1 MVCNVPY
8 EFVDCNINI
17 LLLTQ
22 YILPRNQNL
31 IYISLDKKKKKNQVF
46 GLEAVRNSHHL
57 LWAEKGN

>member
-31 IYISLDKKKKKNQVF
+31 IYISLDKKKKKTKSLV
-46 GLEAVRNSHHL
+46 
-57 LWAEKGN
+57 

>member
-8 EFVDCNINI
+8 EFVNCNINI

-31 IYISLDKKKKKNQVF
+31 IYISLDKKKKKKKKP
-46 GLEAVRNSHHL
+46 S
-57 LWAEKGN
+57 LWSRSCS